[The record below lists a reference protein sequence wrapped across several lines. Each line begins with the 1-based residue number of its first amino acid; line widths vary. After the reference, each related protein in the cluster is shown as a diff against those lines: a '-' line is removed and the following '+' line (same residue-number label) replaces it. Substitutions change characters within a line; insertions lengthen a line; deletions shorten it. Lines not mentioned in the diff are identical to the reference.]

1 MTRIAANVIYHSI
14 TFGTCSVFALSPCAY
29 TLQLTTKYQAIAAAH
44 MSVKLPEA
52 QLVQSAVPGVL
63 QAGGSIG
70 HITAHEQSQ
79 LIRVYR
85 STSCS

>member
-1 MTRIAANVIYHSI
+1 MLLI
-14 TFGTCSVFALSPCAY
+14 CFAPQVSWYLLSLCTQSLRVYPVLGNKLSGHCCRS
-29 TLQLTTKYQAIAAAH
+29 QL
-44 MSVKLPEA
+44 VKLPEA
-52 QLVQSAVPGVL
+52 QLVQSAVPDVL
-63 QAGGSIG
+63 QAGRSIR